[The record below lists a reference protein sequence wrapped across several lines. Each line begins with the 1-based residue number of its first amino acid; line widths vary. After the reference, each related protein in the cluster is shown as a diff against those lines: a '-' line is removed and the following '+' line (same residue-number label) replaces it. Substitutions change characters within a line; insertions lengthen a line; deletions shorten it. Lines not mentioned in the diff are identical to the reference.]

1 MLLLRELNIFALSKA
16 VTNAFPKRATSKF
29 ILGHIQETDPSN
41 VPIVGSVLQV
51 SGTKETTSVDI
62 IRTSKFDYQLYI
74 YLLGLTN
81 ARTAKSA
88 TSEDIYLRHT

>member
-1 MLLLRELNIFALSKA
+1 MLLLRKLNIFALSKV
-16 VTNAFPKRATSKF
+16 VTNAFLKRATSKC
-29 ILGHIQETDPSN
+29 ILGHTQEIDRSN

-62 IRTSKFDYQLYI
+62 IRTSKFDYQLNI
-74 YLLGLTN
+74 YLLGPTN
-81 ARTAKSA
+81 ARIARRA